1 MWKSGSWEDPWSG
14 ALWPEW
20 GRASRGKKNNASAE
34 APRQQTAKHV
44 PVTEKKKEK
53 GSSGWDL
60 MKGVEG

>member
-1 MWKSGSWEDPWSG
+1 MGHERTPGVVPSDLNEEEP
-14 ALWPEW
+14 AVE
-20 GRASRGKKNNASAE
+20 KKNNASAE